1 MHIHHDHVYGGHC
14 HEHNHDGHTHSHEHH
29 HHHDHDHTPME
40 ELVALMQYMV
50 GHNAAHARELAEL
63 AHQIAHAGNEDAYGK
78 VMWAVSKFEEGNGI
92 LSEVLRELGA

>member
-1 MHIHHDHVYGGHC
+1 MHDHHF
-14 HEHNHDGHTHSHEHH
+14 HDHYHEHH
-29 HHHDHDHTPME
+29 HDHDHDHHHDHTPME

-63 AHQIAHAGNEDAYGK
+63 AHQMAHAGNEDAYGK

-92 LSEVLRELGA
+92 LGEVLRDLGA